1 MEAENKIAR
10 LKAKLRF
17 TLVFAIALIV
27 TTTGGIV
34 TIVTA
39 QRNILLESKKA
50 EYDNVFKKQ
59 AELNFQIEELFRDLN
74 NLKTKRRNSSE
85 HKHMQKLITK
95 NGY

>member
-1 MEAENKIAR
+1 MEAENQKAR

-27 TTTGGIV
+27 TTTGGVV

-39 QRNILLESKKA
+39 QKGISLLESKKA

-59 AELNFQIEELFRDLN
+59 ATVSYHI
-74 NLKTKRRNSSE
+74 
-85 HKHMQKLITK
+85 
-95 NGY
+95 

>member
-17 TLVFAIALIV
+17 TLVFAITLIV

-39 QRNILLESKKA
+39 QKGISLPSNPQLRA
-50 EYDNVFKKQ
+50 
-59 AELNFQIEELFRDLN
+59 
-74 NLKTKRRNSSE
+74 
-85 HKHMQKLITK
+85 
-95 NGY
+95 

>member
-1 MEAENKIAR
+1 MEAENKKAR

-27 TTTGGIV
+27 TTTGGVV

-39 QRNILLESKKA
+39 QKGISLLESKKA

-74 NLKTKRRNSSE
+74 LS
-85 HKHMQKLITK
+85 LIHI
-95 NGY
+95 

>member
-39 QRNILLESKKA
+39 QKGPPG
-50 EYDNVFKKQ
+50 
-59 AELNFQIEELFRDLN
+59 
-74 NLKTKRRNSSE
+74 
-85 HKHMQKLITK
+85 QKV
-95 NGY
+95 G

>member
-39 QRNILLESKKA
+39 QRPNMTMCSR
-50 EYDNVFKKQ
+50 NRQ
-59 AELNFQIEELFRDLN
+59 
-74 NLKTKRRNSSE
+74 NLTSR
-85 HKHMQKLITK
+85 
-95 NGY
+95 

>member
-39 QRNILLESKKA
+39 IKGEYPFLKARRPNMTMCSRNR
-50 EYDNVFKKQ
+50 Q
-59 AELNFQIEELFRDLN
+59 
-74 NLKTKRRNSSE
+74 NLTSR
-85 HKHMQKLITK
+85 
-95 NGY
+95 

>member
-39 QRNILLESKKA
+39 QKGISINVFRSVEQPKTIRNI
-50 EYDNVFKKQ
+50 Q
-59 AELNFQIEELFRDLN
+59 
-74 NLKTKRRNSSE
+74 T
-85 HKHMQKLITK
+85 
-95 NGY
+95 

>member
-1 MEAENKIAR
+1 MEAENKKAR

-39 QRNILLESKKA
+39 QKEYPFLKARRPNMTMCSRNR
-50 EYDNVFKKQ
+50 Q
-59 AELNFQIEELFRDLN
+59 
-74 NLKTKRRNSSE
+74 NLTSR
-85 HKHMQKLITK
+85 
-95 NGY
+95 

>member
-39 QRNILLESKKA
+39 QKGISLLESKKA
-50 EYDNVFKKQ
+50 EMTMCSRNRQ
-59 AELNFQIEELFRDLN
+59 
-74 NLKTKRRNSSE
+74 NLTSR
-85 HKHMQKLITK
+85 
-95 NGY
+95 